1 MSHGAPKLCSTI
13 SLMKP
18 LNGVKVI
25 DLTHMLAGPYAGM
38 VLADLGAEVVKVEPL
53 GSGEMTRGLLKND
66 PNYSFKNFGAYFLTL
81 NRNKKSVS
89 IDLKNKK
96 GLEVFY
102 DLVRSADVVL
112 NNFSAGV
119 VSKLKI
125 DFENLSSINPKIITC
140 SITGFGETGPHS
152 TRPAYDQIVQA
163 YSGGMSITGKDSN
176 SPTRAGIPIGDLGSG
191 LYSVIGILSA
201 LYSREKTQKGQHID
215 LSLLDVQIS
224 LLTYMATMQ
233 TLSGIDPEP
242 IGNAHFVH
250 VPYNS
255 FTTSDG
261 YVVIAVITDEFWQSL
276 KSVVNVGSLDDSK
289 YDSSIDRLKNQAFIE
304 NELNKV
310 LSTQTSGYWIDKLNK
325 AKVPCAPINKFSDAL
340 NDEQVKH
347 RNMIVEVEHPDG
359 GFVKMPGNPVKMSY
373 TNEESYSSP
382 PHLGTDTREILKNW
396 SKYEDDKIE
405 SLENE
410 KIIQSID

>member
-1 MSHGAPKLCSTI
+1 
-13 SLMKP
+13 MKP

-163 YSGGMSITGKDSN
+163 YSGGMSITGKDAK

-261 YVVIAVITDEFWQSL
+261 FVVIAVITDEFWQSL

-289 YDSSIDRLKNQAFIE
+289 FDSSIDRLKNQAFIE
-304 NELNKV
+304 NELNKI
-310 LSTQTSGYWIDKLNK
+310 LSTQTSDHWIDKLNK

-396 SKYEDDKIE
+396 SKYEDDEIE

>member
-1 MSHGAPKLCSTI
+1 
-13 SLMKP
+13 MKP

-163 YSGGMSITGKDSN
+163 YSGGMSITGKDAK

-191 LYSVIGILSA
+191 LYSVVGILSA

-261 YVVIAVITDEFWQSL
+261 FVVIAVITDEFWQSL

-289 YDSSIDRLKNQAFIE
+289 FDSSIGRLKNQAFIE

-310 LSTQTSGYWIDKLNK
+310 LSTQTSDYWIDKLNK
-325 AKVPCAPINKFSDAL
+325 EKVPCAPINKFSDAL

-382 PHLGTDTREILKNW
+382 PHLGTNTREILKNW
-396 SKYEDDKIE
+396 SKYQDDEIE
-405 SLENE
+405 SLEKE

>member
-1 MSHGAPKLCSTI
+1 
-13 SLMKP
+13 MKP

-66 PNYSFKNFGAYFLTL
+66 PTYSFKNFGAYFLTL

-163 YSGGMSITGKDSN
+163 YSGGMSITGKDAK
-176 SPTRAGIPIGDLGSG
+176 SPTRAGIPIGVLGSG

-215 LSLLDVQIS
+215 MSLLDVQIS

-261 YVVIAVITDEFWQSL
+261 FVVIAVITDEFWQSL

-289 YDSSIDRLKNQAFIE
+289 FDSSIDRLKNQAFIE

-310 LSTQTSGYWIDKLNK
+310 LSTQTSDHWIDKLNK
-325 AKVPCAPINKFSDAL
+325 AKVPCAPINKFSEAL

-382 PHLGTDTREILKNW
+382 PHLGTNTREILKNW

>member
-1 MSHGAPKLCSTI
+1 
-13 SLMKP
+13 MKP

-163 YSGGMSITGKDSN
+163 YSGGMSITGKDAK
-176 SPTRAGIPIGDLGSG
+176 SPTSAGIPIGDLGSG

-261 YVVIAVITDEFWQSL
+261 FVVIAVITDEFWQSL

-289 YDSSIDRLKNQAFIE
+289 FDSSIDRLKNQAFIE

-310 LSTQTSGYWIDKLNK
+310 LSTQTSDHWIDKLNK

-382 PHLGTDTREILKNW
+382 PHLGTNTREILKNW
-396 SKYEDDKIE
+396 SKYQDDEIE

>member
-1 MSHGAPKLCSTI
+1 
-13 SLMKP
+13 MKP

-66 PNYSFKNFGAYFLTL
+66 PDYSFKNFGAYFLTL

-102 DLVRSADVVL
+102 DLVRSADIVL

-125 DFENLSSINPKIITC
+125 DFENLSAINPKIITC

-163 YSGGMSITGKDSN
+163 YSGGMSITGKDAK

-261 YVVIAVITDEFWQSL
+261 FVVIAVITDEFWKSL
-276 KSVVNVGSLDDSK
+276 KSVVNVDSLDDPK
-289 YDSSIDRLKNQAFIE
+289 FDSSIDRLKNQSFIE
-304 NELNKV
+304 NELNKA
-310 LSTQTSGYWIDKLNK
+310 LSTETSDHWIEKLNK
-325 AKVPCAPINKFSDAL
+325 AKVPCGPINKFSDAL

-382 PHLGTDTREILKNW
+382 PHLGTNTREILKNW
-396 SKYEDDKIE
+396 SKYGEDKIKD
-405 SLENE
+405 LEKEN
-410 KIIQSID
+410 IIQSID

>member
-1 MSHGAPKLCSTI
+1 
-13 SLMKP
+13 MKP

-261 YVVIAVITDEFWQSL
+261 FVVIAVITDEFWQSL
-276 KSVVNVGSLDDSK
+276 KSVVNVGSLDDSRF
-289 YDSSIDRLKNQAFIE
+289 DSSIDRLKNQAFIE

-310 LSTQTSGYWIDKLNK
+310 LSTQTSDYWIDKLNK

-382 PHLGTDTREILKNW
+382 PHLGTNTREILKNW